1 MTCQKAGGNDC
12 KESIN
17 KQRKIPLNIS
27 KVTWEDVF
35 INGTKVPLNKKEKTG
50 IPVTKTKTTTRS
62 ENDEEL
68 TFINLKIQ
76 FDYPKNQQ
84 VQIGI

>member
-1 MTCQKAGGNDC
+1 MIGNNL
-12 KESIN
+12 SIN
-17 KQRKIPLNIS
+17 RGGVPLNIS
-27 KVTWEDVF
+27 KVTWKDVVV
-35 INGTKVPLNKKEKTG
+35 NGTKAPVTNKETSG